1 MQLWKS
7 QAPGHKGVNQQRV
20 PVYSVVCVCVRTCV
34 CLRVCVQH
42 MCVCLVKRM
51 GQAVR
56 GREMRRNGS
65 VTVDGVLG

>member
-20 PVYSVVCVCVRTCV
+20 PMCSVVCARVCVCVYVYSTCV
-34 CLRVCVQH
+34 
-42 MCVCLVKRM
+42 CVCLVKRM